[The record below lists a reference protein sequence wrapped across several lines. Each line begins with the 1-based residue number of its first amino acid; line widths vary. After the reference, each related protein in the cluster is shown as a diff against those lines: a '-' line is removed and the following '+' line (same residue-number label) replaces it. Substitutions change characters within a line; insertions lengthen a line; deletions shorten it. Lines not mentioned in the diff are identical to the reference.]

1 MADIYT
7 LTRAR
12 HQLFFATGLCRRLS
26 IHRPA
31 YTIAPM
37 RTRFYYGYAVLLV
50 CFLNMLFVRGAFGSF
65 SVFYVALLEEFH
77 WSHGVGA
84 TIVSLNSLVYAG
96 VSPAVGYAF
105 DRLGPRVMLP
115 LAGLLMGLG
124 FVLSGFS
131 NSLAELYI
139 FYGVLAAVGQ
149 GGLGFVTQSALLSHW
164 FVRRR
169 ATAIGLATAGQ
180 GLGMIT
186 IVPLAQV
193 LISSLGWR
201 GAFMWL
207 GALILLTVVP
217 SNAIF
222 QRRSPAEVGQLP
234 DGEAF
239 TVDREPSAR
248 RTIAK
253 SSDWTLLKALRS
265 APFWMIATGH
275 LALGSGLF
283 IVYTHLVAHL
293 VEQGFDKLA
302 AAFGLGIVGLM
313 RVAGTFVWGYASD
326 RLGRQKAYGLAVSI
340 TLAGL
345 FCLLGSG
352 AASPLWFTYLGVVL
366 YGLGHSAGNP
376 TYGAV
381 IGDIFAGK
389 NIGTILGFLEITFG
403 IGMALGSWS
412 GGTIFD
418 VTGSYRWA
426 FALSVICFGIS
437 FLAIQASATWHQ
449 RHSR

>member
-1 MADIYT
+1 M
-7 LTRAR
+7 
-12 HQLFFATGLCRRLS
+12 
-26 IHRPA
+26 
-31 YTIAPM
+31 
-37 RTRFYYGYAVLLV
+37 V
-50 CFLNMLFVRGAFGSF
+50 FVRGAFGSF

-115 LAGLLMGLG
+115 LAGFLMGLG

-131 NSLAELYI
+131 NSLGELYI

-186 IVPLAQV
+186 IVPLAQI
-193 LISSLGWR
+193 LISGLDWR

-207 GALILLTVVP
+207 GVLILATVVP
-217 SNAIF
+217 TNAIF
-222 QRRSPAEVGQLP
+222 QQRAPVDVGQLP
-234 DGEAF
+234 DGEVFAA
-239 TVDREPSAR
+239 DAKPADS
-248 RTIAK
+248 RTAAK
-253 SSDWTLLKALRS
+253 KYDWTLSKAVRS

-275 LALGSGLF
+275 LALGTGLF

-293 VEQGFDKLA
+293 VEQGFEKLS
-302 AAFGLGIVGLM
+302 AAFALGMIGLM

-326 RLGRQKAYGLAVSI
+326 RLGRQKAYGLSVLI

-345 FCLLGSG
+345 ICLLRIG
-352 AASPLWFTYLGVVL
+352 AGSPLWFTYMGVVL
-366 YGLGHSAGNP
+366 YGIGHSAGNP

-381 IGDIFAGK
+381 IGDIFSGK

-426 FALSVICFGIS
+426 FALSVICFVVS
-437 FLAIQASATWHQ
+437 FLAIQASASWHQ
-449 RHSR
+449 RQGR

>member
-1 MADIYT
+1 V
-7 LTRAR
+7 
-12 HQLFFATGLCRRLS
+12 
-26 IHRPA
+26 
-31 YTIAPM
+31 
-37 RTRFYYGYAVLLV
+37 RTRLYYGYVVLLL

-115 LAGLLMGLG
+115 ASGLLMGLG

-131 NSLAELYI
+131 NSLGELYI

-186 IVPLAQV
+186 IVPLAQIF
-193 LISSLGWR
+193 ISHVGWR
-201 GAFMWL
+201 GAFMSL

-217 SNAIF
+217 TNAIF
-222 QRRSPAEVGQLP
+222 QRRTPGDVGQFP
-234 DGEAF
+234 DGEAGD
-239 TVDREPSAR
+239 VNEKPSAR
-248 RTIAK
+248 KIAAVK
-253 SSDWTLLKALRS
+253 RDWTLSSAVRS
-265 APFWMIATGH
+265 APFWMIACGH
-275 LALGSGLF
+275 LALGTGLF

-293 VEQGFDKLA
+293 VEEGFDKLS
-302 AAFGLGIVGLM
+302 AAFGLGMVGLM
-313 RVAGTFVWGYASD
+313 RVAGTFVWGYTSD
-326 RLGRQKAYGLAVSI
+326 RLGRQKAYGVAVLI
-340 TLAGL
+340 TVTGL
-345 FCLLGSG
+345 FCMLGTG
-352 AASPLWFTYLGVVL
+352 ADSPLWFTYAGVVL

-381 IGDIFAGK
+381 IGDIFSGK

-426 FALSVICFGIS
+426 FALAVVCFLVS
-437 FLAIQASATWHQ
+437 FLAIYASANWHQ
-449 RHSR
+449 RRSG

>member
-1 MADIYT
+1 V
-7 LTRAR
+7 
-12 HQLFFATGLCRRLS
+12 
-26 IHRPA
+26 P
-31 YTIAPM
+31 
-37 RTRFYYGYAVLLV
+37 TRFYYGYVVLLV

-65 SVFYVALLEEFH
+65 SVFYVALLEEFR

-115 LAGLLMGLG
+115 LSGFLMGLG

-131 NSLAELYI
+131 NSLGELYI
-139 FYGVLAAVGQ
+139 FYGILAAVGQ

-186 IVPLAQV
+186 IVPLAQI
-193 LISSLGWR
+193 LISVLGWR

-217 SNAIF
+217 LNAIL
-222 QRRSPAEVGQLP
+222 QRRAPGEVGQLP
-234 DGEAF
+234 DGESIPA
-239 TVDREPSAR
+239 DEKPSAR
-248 RTIAK
+248 KTGVIK
-253 SSDWTLLKALRS
+253 YDWTLNKAVRS
-265 APFWMIATGH
+265 APFWMIAAGH
-275 LALGSGLF
+275 LALGTGLF

-293 VEQGFDKLA
+293 VEHGFDKLS
-302 AAFGLGIVGLM
+302 AAFGLGMVGLM
-313 RVAGTFVWGYASD
+313 RVAGTFVWGYTSD
-326 RLGRQKAYGLAVSI
+326 RLGRQKAYGLSVLI

-345 FCLLGSG
+345 VCLLGVG
-352 AASPLWFTYLGVVL
+352 AGSPLWFTYTGVVL

-381 IGDIFAGK
+381 IGDIFGGK

-418 VTGSYRWA
+418 ITGSYRWA
-426 FALSVICFGIS
+426 FALAVVCFLIS

-449 RHSR
+449 DKREP

>member
-1 MADIYT
+1 
-7 LTRAR
+7 
-12 HQLFFATGLCRRLS
+12 
-26 IHRPA
+26 
-31 YTIAPM
+31 M
-37 RTRFYYGYAVLLV
+37 RTRFYYGYVVLLL

-115 LAGLLMGLG
+115 ASGFLIGLG

-131 NSLAELYI
+131 NSLGELYI

-193 LISSLGWR
+193 LISRAGWR
-201 GAFMWL
+201 GSFIFL

-217 SNAIF
+217 LNALF
-222 QRRSPAEVGQLP
+222 QRRAPGEVGQLP
-234 DGEAF
+234 DGEAGSAN
-239 TVDREPSAR
+239 EKPSTRKTRA
-248 RTIAK
+248 IK
-253 SSDWTLLKALRS
+253 QDWTLSRAVRS
-265 APFWMIATGH
+265 TPFWMIAAGH
-275 LALGSGLF
+275 LALGTGLF

-293 VEQGFDKLA
+293 VEQGFEKLS
-302 AAFGLGIVGLM
+302 AAFALGMVGLM
-313 RVAGTFVWGYASD
+313 RVAGTFVWGYTSD
-326 RLGRQKAYGLAVSI
+326 HLGRQKAYGLAVLI

-345 FCLLGSG
+345 FCILGIG
-352 AASPLWFTYLGVVL
+352 AGSPLWFTYMSVVL
-366 YGLGHSAGNP
+366 YGVGHSAGNP

-381 IGDIFAGK
+381 IGDIFSGK

-426 FALSVICFGIS
+426 FTLSVICFVFS

-449 RHSR
+449 EQMRSTSTA

>member
-1 MADIYT
+1 V
-7 LTRAR
+7 
-12 HQLFFATGLCRRLS
+12 
-26 IHRPA
+26 
-31 YTIAPM
+31 
-37 RTRFYYGYAVLLV
+37 RTRFYYGHVVLLI

-115 LAGLLMGLG
+115 LAGFLMGVG

-131 NSLAELYI
+131 NSLGELYI

-193 LISSLGWR
+193 LISRAGWR
-201 GAFMWL
+201 GAFIFL

-217 SNAIF
+217 LNAIF
-222 QRRSPAEVGQLP
+222 QRRAPGEVGQLP
-234 DGEAF
+234 DGESGSAN
-239 TVDREPSAR
+239 EKPSAR
-248 RTIAK
+248 KAGAIK
-253 SSDWTLLKALRS
+253 SDWTLSKAVRS
-265 APFWMIATGH
+265 APFWMIAAGH
-275 LALGSGLF
+275 LALGTGLF

-293 VEQGFDKLA
+293 VEQGFEKLS
-302 AAFGLGIVGLM
+302 AAFGLGMIGLM
-313 RVAGTFVWGYASD
+313 RVAGTFVWGYTSD
-326 RLGRQKAYGLAVSI
+326 RLGRQKAYGLAVLI

-345 FCLLGSG
+345 VCLIRIGPD
-352 AASPLWFTYLGVVL
+352 SPLWFTYLGVVL

-381 IGDIFAGK
+381 IGDIFSGK

-426 FALSVICFGIS
+426 FALAVICFVFS

-449 RHSR
+449 EQARSTSTA

>member
-1 MADIYT
+1 
-7 LTRAR
+7 
-12 HQLFFATGLCRRLS
+12 
-26 IHRPA
+26 
-31 YTIAPM
+31 
-37 RTRFYYGYAVLLV
+37 
-50 CFLNMLFVRGAFGSF
+50 
-65 SVFYVALLEEFH
+65 
-77 WSHGVGA
+77 
-84 TIVSLNSLVYAG
+84 

-115 LAGLLMGLG
+115 LSGFLMGLG

-131 NSLAELYI
+131 NSLGELYI
-139 FYGVLAAVGQ
+139 FYGILAAVGQ

-186 IVPLAQV
+186 IVPLAQI
-193 LISSLGWR
+193 LISVLGWR

-217 SNAIF
+217 LNAIL
-222 QRRSPAEVGQLP
+222 QRRAPGEVGQLP
-234 DGEAF
+234 DGESIPA
-239 TVDREPSAR
+239 DEKPSAR
-248 RTIAK
+248 KTGVIK
-253 SSDWTLLKALRS
+253 YDWTLNKAVRS
-265 APFWMIATGH
+265 APFWMIAAGH
-275 LALGSGLF
+275 LALGTGLF

-293 VEQGFDKLA
+293 VEHGFDKLS
-302 AAFGLGIVGLM
+302 AAFGLGMVGLM
-313 RVAGTFVWGYASD
+313 RVAGTFVWGYTSD
-326 RLGRQKAYGLAVSI
+326 RLGRQKAYGLSVLI

-345 FCLLGSG
+345 VCLLGVG
-352 AASPLWFTYLGVVL
+352 AGSPLWFTYTGVVL

-381 IGDIFAGK
+381 IGDIFGGK

-418 VTGSYRWA
+418 ITGSYRWA
-426 FALSVICFGIS
+426 FALAVVCFLIS

-449 RHSR
+449 DKREP